1 LENRGEK
8 IYRLGCD
15 IGGTFTDVV
24 LLNTKTHEL
33 TVGKVLTTPED
44 PSVGALRGIQEV
56 LAARGVNPRSELA
69 DIIHGTTLV
78 INAII
83 NRTGART
90 ALLVT
95 EGFRDFLEIGRGGR
109 WDNYD
114 MYIEM
119 PRHLVPRRHR
129 KGIRERIHRD
139 GRIIVE
145 FDETQA
151 ESTVRELLGEGIEAF
166 AVCFLHSFR
175 NPVHE
180 KKMKEVI
187 HRIEPS
193 VQVTLSSELIPEIR
207 EYERASTTV
216 ANAYTLPN
224 MKRYISKFQKEL
236 EGARFGGQFF
246 MMLSHGG
253 ITTPE
258 TASDFPIRVLESGPA
273 AGAIYSS
280 FLARQ
285 KGIDKLLSF
294 DMGGTTAKSC
304 LIHEGKPVVTKEFE
318 IARISRLRKGS
329 GLPINLPVIE
339 MVEIG
344 AGGGSIAR
352 VDEMGLVTVGPRSAE
367 ASPGPA
373 CYGLGGQ
380 EPTVTDADL
389 VLGYLNED
397 FFLGGRMA
405 LDRARARGAIQNR
418 IAGPARLTLEEAA
431 WGIHMIVNEN
441 MARSARAQAVEKG
454 LDITE
459 YSMVAFGGAGP
470 VHAFGVARILGLR
483 QFIVPAGA
491 GVASAVGFLVAPLSF
506 DFIRTYMMHLDKI
519 DWRALNEIYKE
530 MEAEGRQYLHRAGVR
545 DEAITVRRSAEM
557 RYVLQGREIDV
568 PIPAGRL
575 TGEHLPLIQE
585 AFNQEHAQKYGWMY
599 PELDVMGL
607 NWKIVVSGPD
617 PRFQLR
623 EVRKDNGNPAKAL
636 KGERAVYFPEA
647 GFAPCK
653 VYDRCLLPPDVMLDG
668 PLVVE
673 EAESTTV
680 VGPGARC
687 QTDPYLNLTVFLR
700 VC

>member
-1 LENRGEK
+1 
-8 IYRLGCD
+8 
-15 IGGTFTDVV
+15 
-24 LLNTKTHEL
+24 
-33 TVGKVLTTPED
+33 
-44 PSVGALRGIQEV
+44 
-56 LAARGVNPRSELA
+56 
-69 DIIHGTTLV
+69 
-78 INAII
+78 
-83 NRTGART
+83 
-90 ALLVT
+90 
-95 EGFRDFLEIGRGGR
+95 
-109 WDNYD
+109 
-114 MYIEM
+114 
-119 PRHLVPRRHR
+119 
-129 KGIRERIHRD
+129 
-139 GRIIVE
+139 
-145 FDETQA
+145 
-151 ESTVRELLGEGIEAF
+151 
-166 AVCFLHSFR
+166 
-175 NPVHE
+175 
-180 KKMKEVI
+180 
-187 HRIEPS
+187 
-193 VQVTLSSELIPEIR
+193 
-207 EYERASTTV
+207 
-216 ANAYTLPN
+216 
-224 MKRYISKFQKEL
+224 
-236 EGARFGGQFF
+236 
-246 MMLSHGG
+246 
-253 ITTPE
+253 
-258 TASDFPIRVLESGPA
+258 
-273 AGAIYSS
+273 
-280 FLARQ
+280 
-285 KGIDKLLSF
+285 
-294 DMGGTTAKSC
+294 
-304 LIHEGKPVVTKEFE
+304 
-318 IARISRLRKGS
+318 
-329 GLPINLPVIE
+329 
-339 MVEIG
+339 
-344 AGGGSIAR
+344 
-352 VDEMGLVTVGPRSAE
+352 
-367 ASPGPA
+367 
-373 CYGLGGQ
+373 
-380 EPTVTDADL
+380 

-405 LDRARARGAIQNR
+405 LDRARARDAIQSR
-418 IAGPARLTLEEAA
+418 IAGPVRLTLEEAA
-431 WGIHMIVNEN
+431 WGIHKIVNEN

-653 VYDRCLLPPDVMLDG
+653 VYDRCLLPPDVTLDG

-700 VC
+700 AC

>member
-1 LENRGEK
+1 MSARDGK
-8 IYRLGCD
+8 VYRLGCD

-24 LLNTKTHEL
+24 LLNTGTNTLHA
-33 TVGKVLTTPED
+33 GKVLTTPED
-44 PSVGALRGIQEV
+44 PSVGAIRGIREV
-56 LAARGVNPRSELA
+56 LEEQGVRASDQLA

-83 NRTGART
+83 NRSGART

-114 MYIEM
+114 MYIQM
-119 PRHLVPRRHR
+119 PRHLVPRRYR
-129 KGIRERIHRD
+129 KGIRERINRD
-139 GRIIVE
+139 GKIYVA
-145 FDETQA
+145 FDEAQA
-151 ESTVRELLGEGIEAF
+151 ESTVRELLEDGIEAF

-187 HRIEPS
+187 HRLNPDA
-193 VQVTLSSELIPEIR
+193 QVTLSSELIPEIR
-207 EYERASTTV
+207 EYDRASTTV

-224 MKRYISKFQKEL
+224 MRRYISRFHKDLQ
-236 EGARFGGQFF
+236 GIGFGGQFF
-246 MMLSHGG
+246 LMLSHGG

-280 FLARQ
+280 YLGRL
-285 KGIDKLLSF
+285 KGVDRLLSF

-304 LIHEGKPVVTKEFE
+304 LIEGGKPVVTKEFE
-318 IARISRLRKGS
+318 IARIARIRKGS

-344 AGGGSIAR
+344 AGGGSIAQ

-367 ASPGPA
+367 AYPGPA
-373 CYGLGGQ
+373 CYDQGGR

-389 VLGYLNED
+389 VMGYLNEH
-397 FFLGGRMA
+397 FFLGGKMA
-405 LDRARARGAIQNR
+405 LDRGRAVGAIQER
-418 IAGPARLTLEEAA
+418 IAGPAGLSLEEAA
-431 WGIHMIVNEN
+431 WGVHKIVNEN
-441 MARSARAQAVEKG
+441 MARTARVQAVEKG
-454 LDITE
+454 LDITD
-459 YSMVAFGGAGP
+459 YTMVAFGGAGP
-470 VHAFGVARILGLR
+470 VHAYGVAKTLGLER
-483 QFIVPAGA
+483 FIVPACA

-519 DWRALNEIYKE
+519 DWKALNGIYDE
-530 MEAEGRQYLHRAGVR
+530 MEAEGRQYLHRAGVKDR
-545 DEAITVRRSAEM
+545 EITVTRSAEM

-568 PIPAGRL
+568 PVPAGRL
-575 TGEHLPLIQE
+575 GEEHLSLIQG
-585 AFNQEHAQKYGWMY
+585 AFNEEHARKYGWMY

-617 PRFQLR
+617 PRFELSEVKAEGRDLTKARKGQR
-623 EVRKDNGNPAKAL
+623 EI
-636 KGERAVYFPEA
+636 YFPET
-647 GFAPCK
+647 GFAPCH
-653 VYDRCLLPPDVMLDG
+653 VYDRYLLPPEVRMEG

-673 EAESTTV
+673 ETESTTV
-680 VGPGARC
+680 VGPGGTC
-687 QTDPYLNLTVFLR
+687 ETDAYLNLIISIG
-700 VC
+700 